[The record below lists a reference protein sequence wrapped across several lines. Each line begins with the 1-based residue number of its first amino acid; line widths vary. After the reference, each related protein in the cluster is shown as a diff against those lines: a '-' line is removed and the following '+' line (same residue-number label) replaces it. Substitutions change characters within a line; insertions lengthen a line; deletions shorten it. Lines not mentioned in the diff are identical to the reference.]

1 MSPYRKR
8 MTKLEV
14 LLLEFQKTISL
25 VTRPVNKLYPIGCM
39 NESNKLGQI
48 TLNKERLKREAAIK
62 GDIKR
67 RFTEH

>member
-25 VTRPVNKLYPIGCM
+25 VTRPVNKLYLIECM

>member
-39 NESNKLGQI
+39 NESNKLAQI